1 MDKLKQDRSAL
12 RFWQIT
18 AALMT
23 GLAEFDYNLDAQ
35 TKDHSS
41 SIKIRCFQEFS
52 STGCK
57 FSHAISGE
65 RVSYLAVVSCACL
78 RLVEFRTG
86 GMYSLSLAWTEL
98 GAAAWPTGSLS
109 TLPPEDP

>member
-1 MDKLKQDRSAL
+1 MGKLKQDCSAL

-41 SIKIRCFQEFS
+41 SIKIRFFS
-52 STGCK
+52 GVL
-57 FSHAISGE
+57 I
-65 RVSYLAVVSCACL
+65 YWLA
-78 RLVEFRTG
+78 
-86 GMYSLSLAWTEL
+86 SLAMPSQENMCL
-98 GAAAWPTGSLS
+98 I
-109 TLPPEDP
+109 

>member
-1 MDKLKQDRSAL
+1 MDKLKQDHSAL

-65 RVSYLAVVSCACL
+65 HVSYLAVCCLCLLVAGGIQNWWDVQSLLGLDGAGCSC
-78 RLVEFRTG
+78 
-86 GMYSLSLAWTEL
+86 LAHRV
-98 GAAAWPTGSLS
+98 PFNS
-109 TLPPEDP
+109 TT

>member
-1 MDKLKQDRSAL
+1 MPDGSPPRATESHRLVMDKLKQDRFAL

-41 SIKIRCFQEFS
+41 SIKIRFFS
-52 STGCK
+52 GVL
-57 FSHAISGE
+57 IYWLQ
-65 RVSYLAVVSCACL
+65 V
-78 RLVEFRTG
+78 
-86 GMYSLSLAWTEL
+86 
-98 GAAAWPTGSLS
+98 
-109 TLPPEDP
+109 